1 MTDATLSYYDLM
13 NQPEFKQAVMKDDK
27 KLIDKLLYSV
37 GVNLEVGYETITCNH
52 RPLGT
57 NKEWMGPM
65 IIYEERQDKEW
76 LSSGAASLNA
86 HISSCKDPFLKGSL
100 RAASAQSCPDM
111 AWDADLQK
119 ECK

>member
-27 KLIDKLLYSV
+27 KLIDKLLHSV
-37 GVNLEVGYETITCNH
+37 GVNIEVGYETITCNH

-65 IIYEERQDKEW
+65 IIYEERQDREW
-76 LSSGAASLNA
+76 LRSGHASLNA
-86 HISSCKDPFLKGSL
+86 HISSCKDPFLKGTL
-100 RAASAQSCPDM
+100 RASSAQASPDM
-111 AWDADLQK
+111 AWDSDLQS
-119 ECK
+119 ECN